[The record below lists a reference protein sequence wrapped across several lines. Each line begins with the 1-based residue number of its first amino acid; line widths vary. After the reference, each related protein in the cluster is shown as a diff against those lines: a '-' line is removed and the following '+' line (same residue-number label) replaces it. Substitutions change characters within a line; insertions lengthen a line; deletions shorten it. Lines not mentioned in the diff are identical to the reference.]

1 MAADGRAFHLKGQT
15 RAKTRRQGM
24 PKDDGESAEA
34 EPRCAKKETR
44 KRKRKQKQK
53 ELGEII
59 RTDYGCLRGGKT
71 YLLR

>member
-1 MAADGRAFHLKGQT
+1 
-15 RAKTRRQGM
+15 M

-44 KRKRKQKQK
+44 KRKRKEKQK